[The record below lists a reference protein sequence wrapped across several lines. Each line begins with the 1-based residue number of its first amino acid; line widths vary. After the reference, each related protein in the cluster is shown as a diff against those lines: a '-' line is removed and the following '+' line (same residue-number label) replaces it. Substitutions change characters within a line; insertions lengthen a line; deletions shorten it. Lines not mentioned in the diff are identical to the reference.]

1 VNGTIGI
8 ALDGYPVV
16 WRRISKPVSERDLSE
31 ADLVRR
37 AQKGDVEAYG
47 RLFELYQA
55 KIFAL
60 CLRMTSDRERAADLT
75 QDAFVRAWQKLR
87 SFRGDSRFLTWLHRL
102 AVNLVIGEF
111 RSRGRW
117 DASEVGIDAYWAD
130 AESAVDSDPS
140 AGLDLERAIAGL
152 PPQAR
157 AVYLLHDVVVYRLRE
172 FAAMIG
178 VAEGTSKAHLDRAR
192 RLVREALDG

>member
-1 VNGTIGI
+1 MNGTITI
-8 ALDGYPVV
+8 ALGGSPAAWERV
-16 WRRISKPVSERDLSE
+16 RTQVSARDLPDAE
-31 ADLVRR
+31 LVRR

-55 KIFAL
+55 RIFAL

-102 AVNLVIGEF
+102 AVNLVIGEY

-117 DASEVGIDAYWAD
+117 DASEVGIDSYWGS
-130 AESAVDSDPS
+130 AESAVDADPS
-140 AGLDLERAIAGL
+140 AGLDLERAVAGL

-157 AVYLLHDVVVYRLRE
+157 AVYLLHDVEGYRHRE
-172 FAAMIG
+172 IADMIG
-178 VAEGTSKAHLDRAR
+178 LAEGTSKAHLHRAR
-192 RLVREALDG
+192 RLLRKALAT